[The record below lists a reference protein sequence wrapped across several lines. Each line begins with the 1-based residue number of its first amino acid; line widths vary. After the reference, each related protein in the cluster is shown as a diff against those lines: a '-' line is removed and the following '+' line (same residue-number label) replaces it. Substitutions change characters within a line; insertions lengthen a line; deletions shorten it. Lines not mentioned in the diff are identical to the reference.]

1 MNKVI
6 FAALCAV
13 ALTLSAKEWKDI
25 SYYEKDAPAQGNMEY
40 RNARCKLD
48 LYVPDRRVKFPTLVW
63 LHGGGLKKGGKSK
76 LPLINTQAVAV
87 ATVNYR
93 LSGKGGNCP
102 DYIYDAAAAVAWV
115 IKNIEKF
122 GGDPKQV
129 YVSGLSAGGYL
140 TAMVTLD
147 KRYLETFGVS
157 PSQIAGAFPVSGQM
171 STHFQILNE
180 RRAKNPATRDF
191 VIDEYAPIYH
201 AAKDTPPMTF
211 ITGDRELDWPARA
224 EENHLLVMRMRR
236 MYKNPNVVFYSIPG
250 TTHGTCSRPS
260 LAMINDILCKIS
272 KKCSQIKDQKVK

>member
-1 MNKVI
+1 MYKSILMLAVL
-6 FAALCAV
+6 ALFS
-13 ALTLSAKEWKDI
+13 LNAKEWKDI
-25 SYYEKDAPAQGNMEY
+25 PYYEKDAPVQGDPAY
-40 RNARCKLD
+40 RTERCKLD
-48 LYVPDRRVKFPTLVW
+48 LRTPDKRTKFPTLVW
-63 LHGGGLKKGGKSK
+63 LHGGGMKKGSK
-76 LPLINTQAVAV
+76 KALPILNTQAVAV

-93 LSGKGGNCP
+93 LSPKAQCP

-129 YVSGLSAGGYL
+129 YVAGLSAGGYL

-157 PSQIAGAFPVSGQM
+157 NMQIAGAFPISGQM

-180 RRAKNPATRDF
+180 RRAKDPTVRDF
-191 VIDEYAPIYH
+191 MIDEYAPIYH

-211 ITGDRELDWPARA
+211 LAGDSNLDWPARV
-224 EENHLLVMRMRR
+224 EENQLLTMRMKRV
-236 MYKNPNVVFYSIPG
+236 YKNDKVVFYSIPG
-250 TTHGTCSRPS
+250 TTHGSCSRPS

-272 KKCSQIKDQKVK
+272 QKVSQIKE